1 MASAPSDAELLAA
14 TIARAARPVFLT
26 GPRLGTSERPES
38 AGDRSDWAQRANLSA
53 FLTEPGRFWEYFYPT
68 ARGVLARAPTAAH
81 HALAAL
87 EEAGHV
93 GGLIAQGADRLH
105 QRAGSREVVEVYGNI
120 ITVRCERCGERYG
133 IPEVGALIEGAPDG
147 VPRCSGPGCG
157 YPLRPEGTLWE
168 EPLPAAAIERAWDLA
183 AAADLFV
190 ILDSELRTAPISLLP
205 SVPLTRGVPLYLVG
219 EHATQYDRYAH
230 GRIASPSGPVLE
242 AIAATLGAPAR
253 RRSGP

>member
-1 MASAPSDAELLAA
+1 MASPPSDVERLAA
-14 TIARAARPVFLT
+14 AIARAACPVFLT

-38 AGDRSDWAQRANLSA
+38 AGARGDWARRANLSA
-53 FLTEPGRFWEYFYPT
+53 FLTEPGRFWEYFYPV
-68 ARGVLARAPTAAH
+68 AQAVLARAPTEAH

-87 EEAGHV
+87 EAAGHV

-105 QRAGSREVVEVYGNI
+105 QSAGSHDVVEVYGNI
-120 ITVRCERCGERYG
+120 VTVRCERCGERYG
-133 IPEVGALIEGAPDG
+133 IPEVGALRDAAPDG

-168 EPLPAAAIERAWDLA
+168 EPLPSAAIERAWDLA

-230 GRIASPSGPVLE
+230 GRIVAPSGPVLR
-242 AIAATLGAPAR
+242 ALAAALGAPAGG
-253 RRSGP
+253 SGP